1 MRFLPYRYLR
11 LKLAERGLVPR
22 SMLAR
27 TAAYLAGIDLGL
39 LLLRGVLGLFD
50 GGSSLDGWIR
60 GIAIIT
66 GFCGFFLLWRLLR
79 RRLIWRLRNRLI
91 VTYVFIGV
99 IPVVLLMTMA
109 ALAGY
114 FLAGQFAT
122 FLATSD
128 LRAEI
133 TALGTANSEL
143 AAHLAAELKD
153 GIPTQRAVAMLRTT
167 EQLEAN
173 SPRSVTFWY
182 RGTGVVVQRGAEA
195 PADPGALP
203 GWFGKELERGEFKDF
218 IMSEGHL
225 RLRAG

>member
-39 LLLRGVLGLFD
+39 LLLRGVLGLFG

-99 IPVVLLMTMA
+99 IPVFLILTMVVI
-109 ALAGY
+109 AGY
-114 FLAGQFAT
+114 IVGNQLT
-122 FLATSD
+122 T
-128 LRAEI
+128 
-133 TALGTANSEL
+133 
-143 AAHLAAELKD
+143 
-153 GIPTQRAVAMLRTT
+153 MLVHR
-167 EQLEAN
+167 
-173 SPRSVTFWY
+173 
-182 RGTGVVVQRGAEA
+182 
-195 PADPGALP
+195 
-203 GWFGKELERGEFKDF
+203 
-218 IMSEGHL
+218 
-225 RLRAG
+225 